1 MDSTGSSQ
9 DAAATL
15 RSAAK
20 VDHRLIPQHERLRS
34 SCFARPLRVE
44 FTNSHATHAARVKT
58 LQMRPLVSGRLA
70 QRVF

>member
-44 FTNSHATHAARVKT
+44 FTNSHLAPAGMA
-58 LQMRPLVSGRLA
+58 RLA
-70 QRVF
+70 AAPRTQRV

>member
-15 RSAAK
+15 RPAAK
-20 VDHRLIPQHERLRS
+20 VDHRLIPRRKHLRS

-44 FTNSHATHAARVKT
+44 FTNSHLAPVGQARLARLAAALR
-58 LQMRPLVSGRLA
+58 A
-70 QRVF
+70 QRV